1 MDKKIEIHGHRGA
14 RGLYSENTLKGFIEA
29 VKLGIDAI
37 ELDVVVSKD
46 EQVVVSHE
54 EWMNDLFC
62 LTPHETAIKPNSK
75 YDFNLYDMAYEEIM
89 EYDCGSKQ
97 HPDFQ
102 NQKTEKAYKPLLSE
116 VINEVENYID
126 QHQLKPVTYNIE
138 IKSEDVHY
146 DLFQPR
152 PKKLVELVL
161 NTLKPFDLQNRIM
174 IQSFDITV
182 LKTIYHLRK
191 NISLG
196 VLIEN
201 KDDYKTII
209 NRLGFKPD
217 FYNPE
222 YILVNPKMIAF
233 MAERGIKV
241 IPWTV
246 NNINDMQKLIAMG
259 VDGLITDYPN
269 LAIDLCKS

>member
-1 MDKKIEIHGHRGA
+1 MNKKIEIHGHRGA
-14 RGLYSENTLKGFIEA
+14 RGLYPENTVKGFIEA
-29 VKLGIDAI
+29 VKLGVDAI
-37 ELDVVVSKD
+37 ELDVVISKD

-62 LTPHETAIKPNSK
+62 LTPHGTAIKPNPK
-75 YDFNLYDMAYEEIM
+75 YDYNLYDMTYDEIM

-97 HPDFQ
+97 HPDFP

-116 VINEVENYID
+116 VINEVENYIT
-126 QHQLKPVTYNIE
+126 QHQLKPITYNIE
-138 IKSEDVHY
+138 IKSEEVHY
-146 DLFQPR
+146 ALFQPR

-161 NTLKPFDLQNRIM
+161 NTLKSFDLQNRLM

-191 NISLG
+191 NIPLG
-196 VLIEN
+196 VLVET
-201 KDDYKTII
+201 KDDYHTII
-209 NRLGFKPD
+209 SRLGFKPEY
-217 FYNPE
+217 YNPE
-222 YILVNPKMIAF
+222 YVLVNPKMLEF
-233 MAERGIKV
+233 MKQRDIKV

-246 NNINDMQKLIAMG
+246 NNTKDMQKLITMG

-269 LAIDLCKS
+269 LAIELLSS